1 MPKGRFV
8 TIFLISI
15 LYIPIARAAD
25 RFIVIDSLTVLDGYL
40 CADYHIDGLLD
51 EKFITGVERGF
62 TSEIVHRIS
71 LWQKKKVISSL
82 VSEFEFTVDVYYDNW
97 EDTFAIIKE
106 SEKRLTTQI
115 ETVQEMCAFVR
126 NYPLIKVAGLDSS
139 STFYISIDATI
150 QPISDKTY
158 EELREWMRRGKR
170 TESEKKRKKAKFFD
184 VLFDLMGFGDKNC
197 SAKSA
202 DFIIRRK
209 AVIEFVE

>member
-1 MPKGRFV
+1 M
-8 TIFLISI
+8 TILSIS
-15 LYIPIARAAD
+15 LARGAD
-25 RFIVIDSLTVLDGYL
+25 RNIVIDSLSVQDGYL
-40 CADYHIDGLLD
+40 CADYHIEGLLD

-71 LWQKKKVISSL
+71 LWRKKKVISSL

-97 EDTFAIIKE
+97 EDTFAIVKE
-106 SEKRLTTQI
+106 SENEKRLTTQVR
-115 ETVQEMCAFVR
+115 TVQEMCAFVR
-126 NYPLIKVAGLDSS
+126 NYPLIEVAGLDSS
-139 STFYISIDATI
+139 SIFYLSIDTTI

-170 TESEKKRKKAKFFD
+170 PESETKPKKAKLFD

-202 DFIIRRK
+202 DFIIK
-209 AVIEFVE
+209 GQTVIEFLE